1 MIDISIAIVAYRNYE
16 DVIEA
21 VSSIEKY
28 TSKMITKQI
37 YIIDNSCFPEA
48 DEERCIFIRKIDQYS
63 DCLLYT
69 SPSPRDRG

>member
-28 TSKMITKQI
+28 TSKMITK
-37 YIIDNSCFPEA
+37 A
-48 DEERCIFIRKIDQYS
+48 D
-63 DCLLYT
+63 LYH
-69 SPSPRDRG
+69 R